1 MRTLVLFVLCLG
13 ASACSQAGSQPERSS
28 VTDPITLAVVNAR
41 VWTGDRAA
49 PWAEALAVSGERL
62 VAVGTNA
69 EIRRSASAVT
79 PIDAGGRLVLQQTI
93 DLARTGVLP
102 A

>member
-1 MRTLVLFVLCLG
+1 M
-13 ASACSQAGSQPERSS
+13 S
-28 VTDPITLAVVNAR
+28 DPITLAVVNAR

-69 EIRRSASAVT
+69 EVGELGPAAAS
-79 PIDAGGRLVLQQTI
+79 IDAGGRLVLPGFI
-93 DLARTGVLP
+93 DTHVHFLEGGCAWRRCSCATQEPGTSS
-102 A
+102 